1 MTNCWLNRAR
11 KPNEEMEGEI
21 SPGVKDF
28 TPMCTVFRPPGEVEE
43 KEEKERGR
51 EKKKYRRNIK
61 C

>member
-1 MTNCWLNRAR
+1 
-11 KPNEEMEGEI
+11 MEGEI

-28 TPMCTVFRPPGEVEE
+28 TPMCTVFRLPGEVEE
-43 KEEKERGR
+43 KEGKERGR